1 MSFKSY
7 LSLCDLAGGSLEQM
21 FASLKKLAQLEGDYK
36 VLPGHMEASTLETER
51 QTNPYVLEGL
61 NR

>member
-1 MSFKSY
+1 M
-7 LSLCDLAGGSLEQM
+7 
-21 FASLKKLAQLEGDYK
+21 EGDYK
-36 VLPGHMEASTLETER
+36 VLPGPMEASTLETER